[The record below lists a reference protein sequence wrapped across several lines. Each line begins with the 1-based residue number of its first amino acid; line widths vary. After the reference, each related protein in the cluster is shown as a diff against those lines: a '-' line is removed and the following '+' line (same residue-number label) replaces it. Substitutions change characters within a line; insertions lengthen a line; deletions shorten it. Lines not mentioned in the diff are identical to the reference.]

1 MLEIRPRHGFRIH
14 YFSAPVVRTTKMTLA
29 AALLAAGCREGPSQG
44 ELDRLR
50 REVQAEDARLRAVD
64 ATVAEPWRITV
75 RTEAPGVRLSLSIEE
90 LAARADT
97 EVETVGPSPGT
108 AYASP
113 HRFRGVRLARLL
125 DGVDAGADGDVT
137 LLGADGFF
145 TTLRLEDVTRHP
157 IVVAVQRDGAPIP
170 RGEGGPVLVAIPL
183 SRDADLAARYGET
196 GFCFYLTGVVMGRP
210 RPRLDVGGAPRE
222 PAELVRAGLVTRR
235 QVARFRR
242 GWPAGDGVALTGVRL
257 AALVGEGAGARV
269 TSFGRAREDAVV
281 LTREEI
287 ASCDPLVVTGEDPVA
302 SPIPPSVGGPA
313 LLAPLASCAAG
324 FASRP
329 WPAFVDAIEATP

>member
-14 YFSAPVVRTTKMTLA
+14 YFSAPVVRTTKMTIA
-29 AALLAAGCREGPSQG
+29 AALLAVGCREGPSRG
-44 ELDRLR
+44 ELERLR
-50 REVQAEDARLRAVD
+50 AEARAEDARLRAVD
-64 ATVAEPWRITV
+64 AAVIGPWRITI
-75 RTEAPGVRLSLSIEE
+75 RTGAPGVRASLSIEE

-97 EVETVGPSPGT
+97 EFETVGPSPGT

-125 DGVDAGADGDVT
+125 DGVDAGADGEVT

-157 IVVAVQRDGAPIP
+157 IVVAVQRDGAPIA
-170 RGEGGPVLVAIPL
+170 RADGGPVLVAIPL

-196 GFCFYLTGVVMGRP
+196 GFCFYLTGVVVGRP

-222 PAELVRAGLVTRR
+222 PGELARAGLVTRR

-242 GWPAGDGVALTGVRL
+242 GWPAGEGVALTGVPL
-257 AALVGEGAGARV
+257 SALVGAGGARV
-269 TSFGRAREDAVV
+269 TSFGRAEEDALV

-287 ASCDPLVVTGEDPVA
+287 ASCDPLVVVGGDPVA
-302 SPIPPSVGGPA
+302 DPIPPSAGGPA
-313 LLAPLASCAAG
+313 LLAPLPTCAAG

-329 WPAFVDAIEATP
+329 WPAFVDAIEAAP